1 MNEQNLI
8 PGNRRS
14 QSEAREN
21 GRKGGQ
27 ASGRARRE
35 KKAVKQVILDALY
48 STAPSGM
55 TVMEEMISGM
65 IERVIQNGDQ
75 QTFEKVMEY
84 AGMSPERKRKDAELK
99 LKKAQIEI
107 SEHSGYTGDDP
118 CLAVLEQIRGAQR
131 DAADN
136 Q

>member
-107 SEHSGYTGDDP
+107 TEHSGYTGDDS
-118 CLAVLEQIRGAQR
+118 CLAVLEQIRGAMK

>member
-107 SEHSGYTGDDP
+107 TEHSSYIGDDP